1 MKRTIL
7 GAISAMV
14 FTAGIV
20 SVPLRAAD
28 VPPKIEVAFVLDTTS
43 SMSQLIGGA
52 KQKIWT
58 IARQIAAGKPAP
70 AVKLSLVG
78 FRDRGDQYVTKTFD
92 VTDDLDAVYGNLMAF
107 QVAGGGDTPESVNQ
121 ALHEAVTKVAW
132 SKDTTTLRIIFLV
145 GDAPPHMD
153 YPDDV
158 KYPETVQLAKAAG
171 IIINTI
177 QCGTIAATT
186 PFWQEIASLSGGG
199 YVQIDQSGGMTAT
212 ATPVDAE
219 LARVGAEL
227 TRTAVPYGNA
237 TLQSEVRS
245 KGGLAVGADVDRL
258 VYLNLDRADFG
269 MKSVV
274 TGEGELIWAVV
285 NNKVKLEDIPESDL
299 PVQLKSMNLQARK
312 EFVDQQFTKRK
323 ELQIRIDEL
332 AKEREVLVKAE
343 MEKRIAAGAGD
354 SFDVKVGEMVQSQAQ
369 RRGIKYEII
378 TPGKAPAK

>member
-7 GAISAMV
+7 AAIAAMV
-14 FTAGIV
+14 FSAGIV
-20 SVPLRAAD
+20 SLPVRAAD

-58 IARQIAAGKPAP
+58 IARQIAGGKPSP
-70 AVKLSLVG
+70 AIKLSLVG

-92 VTDDLDAVYGNLMAF
+92 ITDDLDAVYGNLMAF

-132 SKDTTTLRIIFLV
+132 SKDTTTLKMIFLV

-158 KYPETVQLAKAAG
+158 KYPETVQLARAAG

-177 QCGTIAATT
+177 QCGHNGSTT
-186 PFWQEIASLSGGG
+186 PFWQEIAAMSGGG

-227 TRTAVPYGNA
+227 TKTVVPYGNA
-237 TLQSEVRS
+237 ARQSEVRT
-245 KGGLAVGADVDRL
+245 KEANAGGAAVDRL

-269 MKSVV
+269 AKSVV

-285 NNKVKLEDIPESDL
+285 NHKVKLEEIPDSDL
-299 PVQLKSMNLQARK
+299 PVQLQSMTLQARK
-312 EFVDQQFTKRK
+312 DFVDQQFTKRK
-323 ELQIRIDEL
+323 ELQIRVDEL
-332 AKEREVLVKAE
+332 SKERESLVKAE
-343 MEKRIAAGAGD
+343 MEKLIAKGTGD
-354 SFDVKVGEMVQSQAQ
+354 SFDAKVAEMVQAQAQ